1 MANYVE
7 GRTSQDSRRN
17 GHLFRLLVAIGVVV
31 ALATLLLSGAA
42 TSGTAHAQTA
52 GGTYHGSIDGG
63 GTIDIVVTDDGQGIA
78 AVMLDQYVTYCD
90 VITTTAT
97 IDPPEPIDED
107 GFFSAMFEA
116 GPPALPVLIGV
127 GGWFVGD
134 ETIEGFILAT
144 AMDPQCDEEARAF
157 TASLVAEEAEE
168 EEEVVIAPATG
179 SGIATSPNAHPMAVL
194 LVAAMLGAMGLAAT
208 GLGAIRHHRG

>member
-1 MANYVE
+1 MANSVE
-7 GRTSQDSRRN
+7 GRTSQDNRRN
-17 GHLFRLLVAIGVVV
+17 SHVCRSLVAIGVAA
-31 ALATLLLSGAA
+31 ALAALLLSGAA

-127 GGWFVGD
+127 GGWFVDD
-134 ETIEGFILAT
+134 EAIEGFILAT
-144 AMDPQCDEEARAF
+144 AMDPQCDEEARDF

-179 SGIATSPNAHPMAVL
+179 TGVATSPTARAMAAL
-194 LVAAMLGAMGLAAT
+194 LVAAMLGTLGLAAA
-208 GLGAIRHHRG
+208 GLGAIHYHRG